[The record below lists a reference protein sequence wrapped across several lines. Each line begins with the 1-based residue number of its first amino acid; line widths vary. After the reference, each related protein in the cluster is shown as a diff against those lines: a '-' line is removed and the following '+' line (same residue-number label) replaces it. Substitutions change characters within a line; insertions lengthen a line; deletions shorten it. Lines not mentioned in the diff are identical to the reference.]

1 MTAVAKEN
9 VAVGQD
15 PGSPHLG
22 GLGDPPLG
30 GRQARAPIVC
40 KWLRAGHAT
49 CDTPGSVCSDSQD
62 QAWPNIVLQRKTAL
76 YVGSQ
81 ILSRVKM
88 AGSGTSLEVHLLWN
102 GKARILAE
110 RFKIC

>member
-30 GRQARAPIVC
+30 GRQARALIVC
-40 KWLRAGHAT
+40 KWQRPSHAT
-49 CDTPGSVCSDSQD
+49 CDTPGSVCSDSPY
-62 QAWPNIVLQRKTAL
+62 QAWPNIVLSSSAEKN
-76 YVGSQ
+76 
-81 ILSRVKM
+81 
-88 AGSGTSLEVHLLWN
+88 TSLSALTNIVTCQN
-102 GKARILAE
+102 GWL
-110 RFKIC
+110 